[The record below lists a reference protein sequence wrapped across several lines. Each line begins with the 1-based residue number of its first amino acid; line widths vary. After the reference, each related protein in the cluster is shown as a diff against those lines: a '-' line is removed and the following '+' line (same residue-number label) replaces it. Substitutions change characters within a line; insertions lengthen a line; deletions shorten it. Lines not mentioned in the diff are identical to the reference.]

1 VAVICC
7 SPKVSPRHTLEE
19 DYVTLRKVPGV
30 LALGL
35 LASLAAHGAL
45 YRGEHAMGGS
55 YHSLLV
61 QAAAAL
67 SVSLL
72 VLFGALAWSGSRAAD
87 GSVLAARLRDRLP
100 NAFWILSAA
109 AFWYT
114 AAEAVEPHHV
124 PASPV
129 VVLVS
134 LTIAA
139 WVVLFLARGIIGA
152 LARAAIALLR
162 SPFSPRAPSWR
173 RRPRLQPK
181 RRRAPRAY
189 RRFVRPPPIAIV
201 LCA

>member
-1 VAVICC
+1 M
-7 SPKVSPRHTLEE
+7 
-19 DYVTLRKVPGV
+19 TLRKVPGA

-35 LASLAAHGAL
+35 LASLAAHAAL

-61 QAAAAL
+61 QTAVTF

-72 VLFGALAWSGSRAAD
+72 VFFGALARSGSCAAD

-100 NAFWILSAA
+100 ALLGILPAA
-109 AFWYT
+109 MFWYV
-114 AAEAVEPHHV
+114 AAETIEPHHV
-124 PASPV
+124 PASPL

-134 LTIAA
+134 LAAAA
-139 WVVLFLARGIIGA
+139 WVVLCLARGIVGA
-152 LARAAIALLR
+152 LARVAIAMR
-162 SPFSPRAPSWR
+162 RAAFSPRAPSWSRRPHSQPIR
-173 RRPRLQPK
+173 RRPL
-181 RRRAPRAY
+181 RAY